1 MTDPSSF
8 DARDP
13 PITAEEPARAEVEV
27 DAQTARLAALGFMVA
42 GVCHEVAN
50 PLTAIH
56 SMVQILQSG
65 SSLPPGTLERGLAN
79 IASNVQRVLAITR
92 KLNDFSRASAE
103 ARSALGLDEP
113 VLEALQS
120 VAQDALFKSIE
131 IEHVPSPQ
139 LSVMGAREQ
148 LAQVYANVL
157 LNAAQAMDGCG
168 RVIIESRRVG
178 KAMAEISIRDTG
190 PGIAP
195 GHLGR
200 LFEPFFTTKPAG
212 QGTGLGLAISNEI
225 VLEHGGAMHAE
236 NHPQGGA
243 CFRVLLPLHETAP
256 RASP

>member
-1 MTDPSSF
+1 MSDPS
-8 DARDP
+8 DP
-13 PITAEEPARAEVEV
+13 GGRKMSMTSQERTRTEVEL
-27 DAQTARLAALGFMVA
+27 DAQTARLAALGFHGRGRLPRGCQSAHRDPLHGAAPAIGNVA
-42 GVCHEVAN
+42 
-50 PLTAIH
+50 
-56 SMVQILQSG
+56 
-65 SSLPPGTLERGLAN
+65 PPETLERGLAN

-103 ARSALGLDEP
+103 ARSAVAVDEP
-113 VLEALQS
+113 VVEALQS
-120 VAQDALFKSIE
+120 VGQDALFRSIE
-131 IEHVPSPQ
+131 IEHVRNPQ
-139 LSVMGAREQ
+139 LSVMGARDQ

-157 LNAAQAMDGCG
+157 LNAAQAMEGCG

-178 KAMAEISIRDTG
+178 EAMAEVSIRDTG

-212 QGTGLGLAISNEI
+212 HGTGLGLAISNEI

-243 CFRVLLPLHETAP
+243 CFRVLLPLHEAGP
-256 RASP
+256 RAPS